1 MYVPITSEV
10 TIKTGMV
17 LRRIATNEL
26 YTVSERLGQTKEV
39 SGQDAWK
46 ITPITTD
53 PYPMDIILP
62 RQVLSEKYF
71 AEVDD

>member
-17 LRRIATNEL
+17 LRKIATNEL
-26 YTVSERLGQTKEV
+26 YKVSERLGQTKEV
-39 SGQDAWK
+39 SGQDAWR
-46 ITPITTD
+46 ITPVMAD

-62 RQVLSEKYF
+62 RQELSEKYF
-71 AEVDD
+71 AEVED

>member
-26 YTVSERLGQTKEV
+26 YKVSERLGQTKEV

-46 ITPITTD
+46 ITPIAPD
-53 PYPMDIILP
+53 PYPMDIVLP
-62 RQVLSEKYF
+62 RQELSEKYF

>member
-17 LRRIATNEL
+17 LKRIATNEL
-26 YTVSERLGQTKEV
+26 YKVSARYGQTQEV

-46 ITPITTD
+46 ITPIEAD
-53 PYPMDIILP
+53 PFPMDIILP
-62 RQVLSEKYF
+62 RQELSEKYF